1 MKAKSI
7 HRILGLLLITSIF
20 MFACTDESSDIRLD
34 PKLSTSLVQNIT
46 SESATITGFVIAQ
59 GDGFIERGVCYN
71 TQPEPSTDDSKVI
84 FDEELAEGAT
94 FDVELTGLDY
104 ATDYY
109 ARAYAIGSSG
119 AIYGEEITF
128 TTLPIAPELTT
139 TAVTEITG
147 SSAKSGGNVTNSG
160 GAEVTVR
167 GICFAT
173 HDTPTIDDNK
183 TENGEGVGEFT
194 SDLTELKG
202 NTEYFV
208 RAYATNSAGTGYGP
222 AVSFTTLVDLPKV
235 STTAVASVTKT
246 SAISGG
252 NVSDDGGADLTERGI
267 VFDFTENPTT
277 TAGTKIIDATNGI
290 GEFVSNITGLEL
302 ATTYHVRAY
311 AINSTGTAY
320 GENISFTT
328 LADIT
333 KFFVVGDYNGW
344 NNSETT
350 KFIISTETSNGMAE
364 GYIYLTS
371 GGIKLTTDHS
381 WDNAH
386 TFGDDGAG
394 NLTNPG
400 DNISVPADGYYL
412 IKASL
417 NDMSYS
423 LTRMNWGIIGNA
435 TPSGWDGQTALT
447 YNATLNK
454 WIGGFSLVSGEFKF
468 RANDDW
474 DYNYGSTA
482 LDNTLDAG
490 GTNIAITQENDYA
503 ITLDLSVPNE
513 YTFSAN
519 RWGIIGDATP
529 GGWSDDTD
537 MAWDA
542 VNNVFKVTVGLTANQ
557 FKFRANDDWA
567 INLGGSLGALTQ
579 DGDNFSVSEAGNYT
593 ITLDPWNNVATMVKN

>member
-1 MKAKSI
+1 MKVKSI
-7 HRILGLLLITSIF
+7 HRILGLLLTASLF
-20 MFACTDESSDIRLD
+20 MFACTEESSDVRLD
-34 PKLSTSLVQNIT
+34 PKLSTSQVQNIT

-59 GDGFIERGVCYN
+59 GDGFTERGVCYN
-71 TQPEPSTDDSKVI
+71 TQTEPTTDNDKVV

-104 ATDYY
+104 ATDYF
-109 ARAYAIGSSG
+109 ARAYAIGSNG
-119 AIYGEEITF
+119 VVYGEEITF
-128 TTLPIAPELTT
+128 TTNPIAPELTT
-139 TAVTEITG
+139 TEVTAITG
-147 SSAKSGGNVTNSG
+147 NSAKSGGNVTNNG

-173 HDTPTIDDNK
+173 HDTPTVDDNK
-183 TENGEGVGEFT
+183 TENGEGVGDFT

-208 RAYATNSAGTGYGP
+208 RAYAKNSAGTGYGP
-222 AVSFTTLVDLPKV
+222 VVSFTTLVDLPKV
-235 STTAVASVTKT
+235 TTDAATSVTKT

-252 NVSDDGGADLTERGI
+252 NVSDDGGADITERGI
-267 VFDFTENPTT
+267 VFGTTENPTT
-277 TAGTKIIDATNGI
+277 TADTKIIDATNGT
-290 GEFVSNITGLEL
+290 GEFVSNMTGLEL
-302 ATTYHVRAY
+302 STTYHVRAY
-311 AINSTGTAY
+311 ATNSAGTAY
-320 GENISFTT
+320 GDNISFTT

-344 NNSETT
+344 NNSETA
-350 KFIISTETSNGMAE
+350 KYIISTESSNGMAE

-381 WDNAH
+381 WDPAS

-400 DNISVPADGYYL
+400 NNISVPADGHYW

-423 LTRMNWGIIGNA
+423 LTLMNWGIIGDA
-435 TPSGWDGQTALT
+435 TPGAWGAQTALT
-447 YNATLNK
+447 YNETLDK
-454 WIGGFSLVSGEFKF
+454 WIGGYSLVAGEFKF

-474 DYNYGSTA
+474 DLNYGSTA
-482 LDNTLDAG
+482 ADNTLDAG
-490 GTNIAITQENDYA
+490 GSNIAIAEDNDYA

-529 GGWSDDTD
+529 GGWDNDSDMT
-537 MAWDA
+537 WDA
-542 VNNVFKVTVGLTANQ
+542 TNNVFTITVDLTANQ
-557 FKFRANDDWA
+557 FKFRANDGWDV
-567 INLGGSLGALTQ
+567 NLGGSLDGLTTG
-579 DGDNFSVSEAGNYT
+579 GDNIAVPEDGNYT
-593 ITLDPWNNVATMVKN
+593 ITLDPWNNIATMVKN